1 MEQSRNELLAA
12 TCVWA
17 TLTFCLAIFG
27 VFAVLS
33 LRSLRFIDSPDTR
46 PTLWF
51 CVKRLGPVTSVYL
64 SATISVVL
72 SATCVITYLTS
83 IVPGLFKYTIEC
95 YVTTFSLMGYVT
107 GMSRTMVKIY
117 HEETCQGREK
127 LAKKEKAAREPKGS
141 TQREPTTRL
150 RRASSSY
157 LLRYR
162 TPTFWRTYA
171 KAVSVTLPVF
181 LANIF
186 VHVLSRQRLVDR
198 DGVVLTGFVVAS
210 IVFKLAVQEIVKL
223 YIFRRRVRSARVM
236 CVLVGI
242 PTVIIDTQ
250 TRIILI
256 GKNNTNTAAMGALGM
271 AVIEIFLRAG
281 KTMRVMWEVRHHE
294 HALERQ
300 NNVSCVVHQPQAP
313 KTSSKTSS
321 RPSMTVGMNDFE
333 VWRRQVQ
340 AFHTAELNADMYAEY
355 ISIGCSASI
364 LFFHGNR
371 PHYASLRQAAAS
383 TEATTMDNMA
393 WRVSQLKML
402 GFQIGI
408 EIIVDYISTVLEMV
422 IGIEFD
428 HVKKLNSFLAAMFI
442 ITAVMNINIS
452 VCIYLR

>member
-1 MEQSRNELLAA
+1 ML
-12 TCVWA
+12 
-17 TLTFCLAIFG
+17 
-27 VFAVLS
+27 
-33 LRSLRFIDSPDTR
+33 
-46 PTLWF
+46 
-51 CVKRLGPVTSVYL
+51 
-64 SATISVVL
+64 
-72 SATCVITYLTS
+72 
-83 IVPGLFKYTIEC
+83 
-95 YVTTFSLMGYVT
+95 
-107 GMSRTMVKIY
+107 
-117 HEETCQGREK
+117 
-127 LAKKEKAAREPKGS
+127 
-141 TQREPTTRL
+141 
-150 RRASSSY
+150 
-157 LLRYR
+157 
-162 TPTFWRTYA
+162 
-171 KAVSVTLPVF
+171 
-181 LANIF
+181 
-186 VHVLSRQRLVDR
+186 
-198 DGVVLTGFVVAS
+198 
-210 IVFKLAVQEIVKL
+210 
-223 YIFRRRVRSARVM
+223 
-236 CVLVGI
+236 
-242 PTVIIDTQ
+242 IDTQ
-250 TRIILI
+250 MRIIVL
-256 GKNNTNTAAMGALGM
+256 GTNSTNTAALGAIGM
-271 AVIEIFLRAG
+271 ALFEISLRAG
-281 KTMRVMWEVRHHE
+281 KAVLVTWEIRHRKAVVDRRIAAAAQRLGTVEAFE
-294 HALERQ
+294 HHR
-300 NNVSCVVHQPQAP
+300 STSVVHQPQAP